1 MKISLCRILFL
12 ALVMAIPLTLSI
24 PSQIF
29 AQTDE
34 VSQLRQRVIEL
45 EQKTKGLEDQLKE
58 CNEVR
63 KRQQEADYGW
73 QNKKNW
79 RSLEMGMKEDRVK
92 GILGEPVKVIK
103 GVKTLWYYPNFYGG
117 YVSFDEGGKL
127 IGWNEP

>member
-24 PSQIF
+24 PSQVF

-58 CNEVR
+58 CTEVR

>member
-12 ALVMAIPLTLSI
+12 PLVMAVSLNFGVLS
-24 PSQIF
+24 QVF

>member
-1 MKISLCRILFL
+1 M
-12 ALVMAIPLTLSI
+12 ALVMAIPLALSI
-24 PSQIF
+24 PSRVS

-34 VSQLRQRVIEL
+34 VPQLRQRVMEL
-45 EQKTKGLEDQLKE
+45 ELKMKGLEDQLKE
-58 CNEVR
+58 CNEAR
-63 KRQQEADYGW
+63 KRQQEVDYGW

>member
-24 PSQIF
+24 PSQVF

>member
-1 MKISLCRILFL
+1 MKIRLCRIVF
-12 ALVMAIPLTLSI
+12 LTLVIAVS
-24 PSQIF
+24 PSFAVLTQVF
-29 AQTDE
+29 AQDE
-34 VSQLRQRVIEL
+34 ELSQLRQRVLEL
-45 EQKTKGLEDQLKE
+45 EEKKKALEGQLKE
-58 CNEVR
+58 CQESVR
-63 KRQQEADYGW
+63 RHEEADHGW
-73 QNKKNW
+73 LNKKNW

>member
-1 MKISLCRILFL
+1 MKISVCRILFL
-12 ALVMAIPLTLSI
+12 ALVMAIPWTLSI

-58 CNEVR
+58 CTEAR

-117 YVSFDEGGKL
+117 YVSFDKGGKL

>member
-45 EQKTKGLEDQLKE
+45 EQKTKGLEDLLKE
-58 CNEVR
+58 CTEVR

>member
-1 MKISLCRILFL
+1 L

-24 PSQIF
+24 PSHVF

>member
-1 MKISLCRILFL
+1 MKFSLYRILFL
-12 ALVMAIPLTLSI
+12 ALVTAIPLTLSI
-24 PSQIF
+24 PSQVS

-45 EQKTKGLEDQLKE
+45 EGKLKALEGQLKE
-58 CNEVR
+58 CSEAR
-63 KRQQEADYGW
+63 QRQQEADYGW

>member
-1 MKISLCRILFL
+1 MKIPLCRIVFL
-12 ALVMAIPLTLSI
+12 ALVIAVSPSFGVLS
-24 PSQIF
+24 QVF

>member
-58 CNEVR
+58 CTEVR

>member
-1 MKISLCRILFL
+1 M
-12 ALVMAIPLTLSI
+12 TLSVI
-24 PSQIF
+24 RVFCFALIVALSLSPTAAPQVF

-34 VSQLRQRVIEL
+34 VAQLRQRVIDL
-45 EQKTKGLEDQLKE
+45 EQKTKELEDQLKE
-58 CNEVR
+58 CNEAR